1 MGRIYQGITLPKKH
15 RKNCEVISQHR
26 KENADVD
33 FLLLRK
39 MKDIDQETIF
49 DFQLLMC

>member
-1 MGRIYQGITLPKKH
+1 VKRQP
-15 RKNCEVISQHR
+15 VSQ
-26 KENADVD
+26 ENADVD